1 MSMTLYRKYSL
12 TPHAPMRIALGI
24 ILLVHTAAAV
34 PPAANPVALISKVVL
49 DVTRKQ
55 EGTEWQTAKK
65 GETLSSGDRV
75 KTGERSVAVIKFKDN
90 SLVRV
95 RELTELTVTGAMS
108 GSAFSKSV
116 EMKSGVVGF
125 NIRKQQTGEE
135 FRFSSP
141 TSVASIRGTGGS
153 FTTASVADTLIV
165 TEGTIEFKNNIS
177 SDLVTVRAGY
187 TGISRSD
194 GTIVTR
200 PSTAEER
207 AAAEQAARISD
218 QDNRLEFDL
227 RDGRGNS
234 KKLKIEF
241 KD

>member
-1 MSMTLYRKYSL
+1 MKTYLKL
-12 TPHAPMRIALGI
+12 RIVPLAVSIVLIGQAASALG
-24 ILLVHTAAAV
+24 
-34 PPAANPVALISKVVL
+34 PAASSVALLSKVVL
-49 DVTRKQ
+49 DVSRKE
-55 EGTEWQTAKK
+55 EGKDWQNAKK
-65 GETLSSGDRV
+65 GETLTSGDMV
-75 KTGERSVAVIKFKDN
+75 KTGPKSVAIIKFKDN

-95 RELTELTVTGAMS
+95 RELTELTVTGSMN

-125 NIRKQQTGEE
+125 NIKKQQTGEE

-153 FTTASVADTLIV
+153 FTLGDTLVVI
-165 TEGTIEFKNNIS
+165 EGVIEFKNTIS
-177 SDLVTVRAGY
+177 SRMVNVEAGF
-187 TGISRSD
+187 TGISNPD
-194 GTIVTR
+194 GTITTR
-200 PSTAEER
+200 PSTPEEK
-207 AAAEQAARISD
+207 AAAEEAARASE

-234 KKLKIEF
+234 KRLKIDY